1 MIQYDK
7 NKILINDKEYT
18 FKNNILEAVSIESK
32 LIIVFDTNEDEG
44 YDNVYC
50 YDNNQTQL
58 WRIQPVQK
66 KIGGTSRV
74 PYVGVN
80 IKDKI
85 CRVVDFFGRR
95 FIVNIDNGCIT
106 LMDIV
111 K

>member
-1 MIQYDK
+1 ME
-7 NKILINDKEYT
+7 NT
-18 FKNNILEAVSIESK
+18 ASA
-32 LIIVFDTNEDEG
+32 
-44 YDNVYC
+44 
-50 YDNNQTQL
+50 
-58 WRIQPVQK
+58 K
-66 KIGGTSRV
+66 KIGGTARV

-95 FIVNIDNGCIT
+95 FVVNIDNGCIT

>member
-1 MIQYDK
+1 MMQYDK

-18 FKNNILEAVSIESK
+18 FKNNILEAVSIGEK
-32 LIIVFDTNEDEG
+32 LIIVFDTDEDGG

-50 YDNNQTQL
+50 YDYNQTKL
-58 WRIQPVQK
+58 WRIQPVPK
-66 KIGGTSRV
+66 KIGGTARV

-95 FIVNIDNGCIT
+95 FVINIDNGCIT

-111 K
+111 R